1 MPWTNWGGKMTKL
14 SSPKRVKAI
23 KEAFDFEMAKGLG
36 QNFLIDESMIDR
48 IVEGAG
54 LAPGDQVLEIGPG
67 MGVLTDAM
75 AEVADRVVAVEIDD
89 RLIPILADTLSH
101 RDNVEVVH
109 GDVLALDLAAVLE
122 AHFTKPPKVV
132 ANLPYYITTPIIM
145 RFLEEGLDVTD
156 LIVMVQKEVA
166 DRIIASPGNKTYGAL
181 SVAVQYYAEA
191 EKLFRVPR
199 SVFMPQPGVDSMV
212 IRLRIR
218 QERAVDVISRKA
230 FFRVVKAAFGQ
241 RRKTLLNALSAGL
254 ELEKSALD
262 EVFTAVAI
270 DSRRRAE
277 TLSMDDFAALTNG
290 LIRQKMLKPL
300 D

>member
-1 MPWTNWGGKMTKL
+1 MNWGGRMTKL

-23 KEAFDFEMAKGLG
+23 KEAFNFEMAKGLG

-48 IVEGAG
+48 IVAGAG
-54 LAPGDQVLEIGPG
+54 LEAGDQVLEIGPG
-67 MGVLTDAM
+67 MGVLTEAM
-75 AEVADRVVAVEIDD
+75 AGVAERVVAVEIDD
-89 RLIPILADTLSH
+89 RLIPILAETLSH
-101 RDNVEVVH
+101 RENVTVVH
-109 GDVLALDLAAVLE
+109 GDVLALDLAEVLSG
-122 AHFTKPPKVV
+122 HFTRPPKVV

-145 RFLEEGLDVTD
+145 RFLEEGLEVTD

-218 QERAVDVISRKA
+218 QERAVDVLSRRS
-230 FFRVVKAAFGQ
+230 FFQVVKAAFGQ

-254 ELEKSALD
+254 ELEKSALAD
-262 EVFTAVAI
+262 VLWEAGI
-270 DSRRRAE
+270 DPKRRAE